1 MKKILATLLAAAM
14 LVTALAGCNSNEDIN
29 PSNEG
34 GNPSND
40 VSNSSN
46 PSTDVGLEG
55 TGTEPI
61 TLNVATMPFGHSVP
75 VFYAMQTGMFEE
87 ANITVNTLFFPG
99 GPAANEAAAAGEWD
113 VGTTGG
119 MPAVTG
125 ALAYDYKIIAYA
137 NNDMAP
143 NAIYARPDSDIVTEG
158 QGHVDGAPEVYGSA
172 DTWRGKTVLCQ
183 NGSSLQYGLD
193 AILALMGLT
202 ESDVTVVQMDAA
214 SALAAFQAG
223 EGDLCCL
230 WDPQRYTADDEG
242 YIKVASLDMTDEILP
257 TIVVASADM
266 VANHPDYVLRFLKV
280 YLKAQEILAKDLDLY
295 AQTFD
300 AWEDEC
306 GTPISEENAYQ
317 SCANRPHLTNEQ
329 NLAYFEGE
337 AGQTRMDQIMLGVEN
352 FLLKNGS
359 IEQADI
365 DYLAKNPM
373 IDSRFIKQAVQELK
387 G

>member
-1 MKKILATLLAAAM
+1 MKKLIALLLAALILCA
-14 LVTALAGCNSNEDIN
+14 ALAGCGSNSDKDNTPSSAPSSAEPGNVEDSNE
-29 PSNEG
+29 
-34 GNPSND
+34 
-40 VSNSSN
+40 
-46 PSTDVGLEG
+46 
-55 TGTEPI
+55 PI
-61 TLNVATMPFGHSVP
+61 SIRIGTMPFGHSVP
-75 VFYAMQTGMFEE
+75 VYYAIQNGMFEE
-87 ANITVNTLFFPG
+87 ANITVETFFFSG
-99 GPAANEAAAAGEWD
+99 GPAMNEAAAAGEWD

-137 NNDMAP
+137 NDDMAP
-143 NAIYARPDSDIVTEG
+143 NAIYARADSDIVAEG
-158 QGHVDGAPEVYGSA
+158 KGHVEAAPEMYGTA
-172 DTWRGKTVLCQ
+172 DTWRGKTVLV
-183 NGSSLQYGLD
+183 NTGSSLQYALD
-193 AILALMGLT
+193 ACLELIGLT

-230 WDPQRYTADDEG
+230 WDPQRYTAEEEG

-257 TIVVASADM
+257 TCVVASADM

-280 YLKAQEILAKDLDLY
+280 YMQAQEILANDLELY
-295 AQTFD
+295 AATFD

-317 SCANRPHLTNEQ
+317 SCAMRVHPTNEQ

-337 AGQTRMDQIMLGVEN
+337 PGQTKMDQIMLNVEQ
-352 FLLKNGS
+352 FLLNTGK
-359 IEQADI
+359 IEQSDI
-365 DYLAKNPM
+365 DYLAENPM
-373 IDSRFIKQAVQELK
+373 IDSSFIKQAYEELH